1 MITQEMDP
9 PTLGEGV
16 FASPLSALRAGA
28 ATASFVSAEERV
40 LAGAAFDKRSSQ
52 PLRSFERA
60 GPRARLFFDPART
73 RAAVVTCGGICP
85 GINSAVRGLLLE
97 LHHVYGVRD
106 VLGVRYGFEG
116 LVAGAAHDPVTLTPE
131 RVRSIH
137 RLGGSVLGTSR
148 GAQPPAAIADT
159 LERRKID
166 VLFTIGGEGTLR
178 AAGSIASEI
187 TRRGL
192 PIGVVAVPK
201 TIDND
206 IAIIDKSFGFDTA
219 VEHARRAI
227 DAAHT
232 EATGARN
239 GVCIVKLMGRDAG
252 FVAAAATLAST
263 EANFCLLPEFPFS
276 LTRLL
281 EAVAERL
288 ARRGHAVIVVAEGC
302 GATLAGAD
310 AERDASGNLRYSSDA
325 LDVGPR
331 LRDAVITHLH
341 ARGMAFTVKYI
352 DPSYTIRSAPPSSSD
367 DIYCGELARNAVHA
381 AMAGRTGTLVG
392 RVHGVYAH
400 VPIPLAISQVRRV
413 DDQLFRTVCELT
425 GQPTLQ

>member
-1 MITQEMDP
+1 
-9 PTLGEGV
+9 
-16 FASPLSALRAGA
+16 
-28 ATASFVSAEERV
+28 
-40 LAGAAFDKRSSQ
+40 
-52 PLRSFERA
+52 
-60 GPRARLFFDPART
+60 
-73 RAAVVTCGGICP
+73 
-85 GINSAVRGLLLE
+85 
-97 LHHVYGVRD
+97 
-106 VLGVRYGFEG
+106 
-116 LVAGAAHDPVTLTPE
+116 
-131 RVRSIH
+131 
-137 RLGGSVLGTSR
+137 
-148 GAQPPAAIADT
+148 
-159 LERRKID
+159 
-166 VLFTIGGEGTLR
+166 
-178 AAGSIASEI
+178 
-187 TRRGL
+187 
-192 PIGVVAVPK
+192 
-201 TIDND
+201 
-206 IAIIDKSFGFDTA
+206 
-219 VEHARRAI
+219 
-227 DAAHT
+227 
-232 EATGARN
+232 
-239 GVCIVKLMGRDAG
+239 MGRDAG

-288 ARRGHAVIVVAEGC
+288 ERRGHAVIVVAEGC